1 VKEGVRELRRE
12 GKRGGEGR
20 GCLSLFIGAEVVMGG
35 GSKCDYSQLK
45 RGRCYGGGPNHWGL
59 SMARVE
65 GSTTACEEELTFD
78 RRGQRRKKRPR

>member
-1 VKEGVRELRRE
+1 
-12 GKRGGEGR
+12 
-20 GCLSLFIGAEVVMGG
+20 MGG

-65 GSTTACEEELTFD
+65 GSTAACEELTFD